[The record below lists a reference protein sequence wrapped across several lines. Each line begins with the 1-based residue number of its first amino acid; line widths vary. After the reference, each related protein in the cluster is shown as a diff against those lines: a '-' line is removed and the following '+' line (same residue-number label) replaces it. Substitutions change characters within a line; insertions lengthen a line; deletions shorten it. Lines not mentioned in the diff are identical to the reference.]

1 MHRFTRFR
9 FGFYSVKNGKRI
21 RRICDVNII
30 CIHTHMNRA
39 DGLLKPF
46 NSISV
51 SYSHAPPQVN
61 RSVCAFITNGN
72 NSCGTETLWA
82 LPNQLVFFFLL
93 NREANRKVWFTVDLP
108 FAINIRNMG
117 RTLRIIGHWMSSPT
131 LIGNN
136 CIWVDG
142 IIHELMESTCTWIIL
157 MTLVRWFDGNI
168 RFCTNNLDD
177 ECASHFGNISW
188 EFICKMVIIWC

>member
-1 MHRFTRFR
+1 MGCSSRSIQ
-9 FGFYSVKNGKRI
+9 FGFL
-21 RRICDVNII
+21 
-30 CIHTHMNRA
+30 IHMH
-39 DGLLKPF
+39 LLK
-46 NSISV
+46 SIGV
-51 SYSHAPPQVN
+51 FAH
-61 RSVCAFITNGN
+61 
-72 NSCGTETLWA
+72 L
-82 LPNQLVFFFLL
+82 LPTATIRVVQKHCERCPINWFFLL

-117 RTLRIIGHWMSSPT
+117 RTLRIIGHWMSMSSPT